1 MSDGGVFNTLPCVK
15 KQSLPP
21 VSRSCCN
28 ALDTARKKPSQKNW
42 PHRLLRLYARRLL
55 PVNRKKT
62 PDPGSG
68 NRRVSRAAALFPN
81 RNPGQTPFP
90 DAPRKNT
97 TPAPERPIRRPTRKT
112 QEQPELLLEG
122 FKPEPRYSPRR
133 KQKLHDRSKR
143 NRVTPEKLNCS
154 NQENPYFAQGSVPT
168 RKPNPNSP
176 CSGLEDHPTGQRT
189 LTLTFWGRPCQA
201 VFHFVT
207 EKTVLES
214 SKKEGR
220 GRQEICRI

>member
-1 MSDGGVFNTLPCVK
+1 MSDGGVFNTLPRVK

-42 PHRLLRLYARRLL
+42 PRRLLRLYARRLL
-55 PVNRKKT
+55 PVNRKKHPTPVRATDTSRAPTPSPRIET
-62 PDPGSG
+62 PDKRLFRALRTKTQPPGQNAPFG
-68 NRRVSRAAALFPN
+68 ARPEKRKNNPN
-81 RNPGQTPFP
+81 FSLRGSNPNPGTP
-90 DAPRKNT
+90 
-97 TPAPERPIRRPTRKT
+97 
-112 QEQPELLLEG
+112 
-122 FKPEPRYSPRR
+122 PRR

-154 NQENPYFAQGSVPT
+154 NQENPYLAKGSVPT
-168 RKPNPNSP
+168 LKPNPNSP
-176 CSGLEDHPTGQRT
+176 CSGLEGHPTGQRT

-201 VFHFVT
+201 VFHFVA

>member
-97 TPAPERPIRRPTRKT
+97 TPRQNAPFGARPEIRKYNPNFSLR
-112 QEQPELLLEG
+112 G
-122 FKPEPRYSPRR
+122 
-133 KQKLHDRSKR
+133 
-143 NRVTPEKLNCS
+143 S
-154 NQENPYFAQGSVPT
+154 N
-168 RKPNPNSP
+168 PNPGTPPAESKNFT
-176 CSGLEDHPTGQRT
+176 TGQSET
-189 LTLTFWGRPCQA
+189 ASPQ
-201 VFHFVT
+201 
-207 EKTVLES
+207 KN
-214 SKKEGR
+214 
-220 GRQEICRI
+220 